1 MHSLSNNLIIML
13 LKSSQSKR
21 HWQAESLWGD
31 ILEMCAAYQ
40 LDDHRTNES
49 VMNEIGADRELVAT
63 VGKQK
68 QQYFG
73 QMNRAQNLCT

>member
-1 MHSLSNNLIIML
+1 
-13 LKSSQSKR
+13 
-21 HWQAESLWGD
+21 
-31 ILEMCAAYQ
+31 MCAAYQ

-73 QMNRAQNLCT
+73 QMNRAQNLCMYIF

>member
-1 MHSLSNNLIIML
+1 ML
-13 LKSSQSKR
+13 
-21 HWQAESLWGD
+21 ET
-31 ILEMCAAYQ
+31 CAAYQ

-49 VMNEIGADRELVAT
+49 SLNEIGTDRQLVSA
-63 VGKQK
+63 VRKQK